1 VRENPPPQLAAP
13 HQQIADP
20 IRLDLTVCQAQDSMG
35 MARMSD
41 PKHLNLTVSQ
51 VQDNYHP
58 SMACLKK

>member
-20 IRLDLTVCQAQDSMG
+20 IRLNLTVCQAQDSMG

-41 PKHLNLTVSQ
+41 PRHLNLTVSQ
-51 VQDNYHP
+51 VQDNYHRF
-58 SMACLKK
+58 MACLKK